1 MSNLRIKNK
10 RLRRELERL
19 KNQTVKLTTIYDQ
32 PNIIKLGAV
41 INFPKDDLPFVN
53 ERVVR
58 NLLIDDMKK
67 EIGKCIEITSQPSVD
82 IPDGV
87 MYKGLLKVIN
97 RNKEMI

>member
-97 RNKEMI
+97 RNKEN

>member
-10 RLRRELERL
+10 KLRRELERL
-19 KNQTVKLTTIYDQ
+19 KNQTEKPTIVYN
-32 PNIIKLGAV
+32 PNIIKLGAA

-58 NLLIDDMKK
+58 NLLIDEMKK

-87 MYKGLLKVIN
+87 MYKGFLEVVNI
-97 RNKEMI
+97 NKES

>member
-87 MYKGLLKVIN
+87 MYKGFLEVVNI
-97 RNKEMI
+97 NKEMI

>member
-10 RLRRELERL
+10 KLRRELERL
-19 KNQTVKLTTIYDQ
+19 KNYNQ

-58 NLLIDDMKK
+58 NLLIDEMKK

-82 IPDGV
+82 MPDGV
-87 MYKGLLKVIN
+87 MYKGFLEVVNI
-97 RNKEMI
+97 NKES